1 VLFLQEPGAWES
13 FQEQS
18 RSFVFPPAHTKSPN
32 LPAPIVEIA
41 NYDGTQLTNFDDVL
55 AAFQHELV
63 NTSDANAVDVNRFT
77 VITIHALRA
86 DIWIS

>member
-1 VLFLQEPGAWES
+1 
-13 FQEQS
+13 
-18 RSFVFPPAHTKSPN
+18 
-32 LPAPIVEIA
+32 
-41 NYDGTQLTNFDDVL
+41 VL

-86 DIWIS
+86 DIRIS